1 MLNKVLMLIFFIFSI
16 NCVIDIMQYGAIPH
30 SDNVKDHFQNQKA
43 IT

>member
-1 MLNKVLMLIFFIFSI
+1 MFTKGLLLILLVHV

-30 SDNVKDHFQNQKA
+30 SDNVKDHFQNQRA